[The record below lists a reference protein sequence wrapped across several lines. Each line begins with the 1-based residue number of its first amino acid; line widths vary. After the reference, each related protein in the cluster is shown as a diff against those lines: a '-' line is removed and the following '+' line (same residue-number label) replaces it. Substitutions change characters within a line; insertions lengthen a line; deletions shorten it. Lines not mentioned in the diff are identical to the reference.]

1 MRSEG
6 AHVIMDARS
15 CRAISVSSMIDVL
28 RDLTPLNRL
37 PCASGYEVAIERARA
52 VLPFRVVEYPP
63 DDIHNGW
70 VIPPKSD
77 VTRATI
83 EKDGQLVWDGL
94 SHPLAVIAY
103 SAPFRGRVSLEEL
116 KRHLH
121 FDARFDDAL
130 PFHFRQMYRSWA
142 RDWGFC
148 VPKRLYES
156 LDDGAYDVTIETR
169 ESASPLR
176 ILEHVHPGKLDT
188 TIVIGGNFDHPGVAN
203 DGVAGCVVGMELF
216 RRLRG
221 RQTRLTYVLAL
232 VPGIIGSEYYLA
244 RMPAA
249 HRAHLLEGVF
259 LEMLGTSTELAFQR
273 SKGGDSG
280 LDALVPAAL
289 SASGARHRVAAYADV
304 IVNDEYIWEA
314 FGIPMSSLS
323 RFPYPE
329 YHSSRDDMSII
340 RERSLEE
347 AVDVLLRAIDTLES
361 TPLVR
366 KTFEGTICL
375 SNPRYDLYVD
385 PGQPAF
391 GDAPDEQRRRLRRLM
406 DELPTL
412 RRPKSVAAIAASAGL
427 DTATAL
433 AYLEKC
439 SERGVVVLE

>member
-1 MRSEG
+1 ML
-6 AHVIMDARS
+6 
-15 CRAISVSSMIDVL
+15 DVL

-52 VLPFRVVEYPP
+52 ELPFRVVEYPP
-63 DDIHNGW
+63 DDVHNGW

-77 VTRATI
+77 VIRATI
-83 EKDGQLVWDGL
+83 EKDGRLIWDGL

-103 SAPFRGRVSLEEL
+103 SAPFRGSVGVEEL

-130 PFHFRQMYRSWA
+130 PFHFRQTYRAWA

-156 LDDGAYDVTIETR
+156 LDKGTYDVTIETR

-176 ILEHVHPGKLDT
+176 MLEYVHAGRLDT

-203 DGVAGCVVGMELF
+203 DGAAGCVVGMELF
-216 RRLRG
+216 RRMIG
-221 RQTRLTYVLAL
+221 RQTRFTYVLAL

-249 HRAHLLEGVF
+249 RRANLLEGVF
-259 LEMLGTSTELAFQR
+259 LEMLGSSTELALQR

-280 LDALVPAAL
+280 LDVLIAAAL
-289 SASGARHRVAAYADV
+289 AASGAAHRVAPYPEI

-314 FGIPMSSLS
+314 YGIPMSSLS

-347 AVDVLLRAIDTLES
+347 AVDVLVRAIDALES

-375 SNPRYDLYVD
+375 SNPNIDLYID
-385 PGQPAF
+385 PGQVAF
-391 GDAPDEQRRRLRRLM
+391 GDLPDEHHRRLRRLM
-406 DELPTL
+406 DLLPAQ
-412 RRPKSVAAIAASAGL
+412 RRPASAAGLAASVGL
-427 DTATAL
+427 DDQVGARISG
-433 AYLEKC
+433 EVGG
-439 SERGVVVLE
+439 ERSHYAGMRK